1 MESESDQSETPE
13 LLKLSDKITVLPI
26 VYGSG
31 EFSKIVIEWLLTHQH
46 DCLAVPLPP
55 SFQEPVE
62 SAVLELPTLSVVLQH
77 QTSLNWE
84 QGEKS
89 LDAWDDPLSGK
100 PRQANTETASY
111 VPIDPCQGVISAIR
125 LCMGEHIAR
134 RFIDLET

>member
-84 QGEKS
+84 QGEKAS
-89 LDAWDDPLSGK
+89 TRGSTHYQESQGK
-100 PRQANTETASY
+100 PTQKQQAMSLSTHAK
-111 VPIDPCQGVISAIR
+111 V
-125 LCMGEHIAR
+125 
-134 RFIDLET
+134 